1 MRCWRLPRYDYKNN
15 KNHSVFVFLF
25 RSIASWP
32 SLTFFFSASRH
43 FFLPVCPS
51 SLSLILLFPSSRPS
65 SFQPLQTLLSAIFFR
80 SLSTLQRFSFFFSI
94 PSLHTTLSDYAQL
107 CHLEETIFDWH
118 FENQDGEN
126 FRPLTLQ
133 KLHTFTLR
141 LIKYFLL

>member
-25 RSIASWP
+25 RSIAFWP

-51 SLSLILLFPSSRPS
+51 YFSLILLFPSSRPS
-65 SFQPLQTLLSAIFFR
+65 PFQPLQTLRSVILFR
-80 SLSTLQRFSFFFSI
+80 PLFTLQRFPFFFSI
-94 PSLHTTLSDYAQL
+94 PSLHTTLSDYAPL

-126 FRPLTLQ
+126 FRPLTKQ

-141 LIKYFLL
+141 LKYFLP